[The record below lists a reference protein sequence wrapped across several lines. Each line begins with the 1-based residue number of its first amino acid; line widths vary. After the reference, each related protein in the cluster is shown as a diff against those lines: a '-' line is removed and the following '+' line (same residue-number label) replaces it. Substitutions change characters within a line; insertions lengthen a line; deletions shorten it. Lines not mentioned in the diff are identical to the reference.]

1 MKKIALLSAVAL
13 GLAFTACDDTDI
25 IDIPQNPAPVEFN
38 VEDLTITAGEQLSEV
53 LDLKALAEN
62 FQSIAVADVQVPNF
76 PEDYEVS
83 VVMQMSADQS
93 FAKVCEVPAAVSN
106 NQIVVSPEDLQ
117 EVYQSNISKSPKQR
131 TVYARYAA
139 YAVKDQSTV
148 RLGNPDYYWGSS
160 ALNILPMPSN
170 LVIEQNYYLLGT
182 CNGWSVAEALPL
194 THSDKDVYDDPTFS
208 IVVNITP
215 AQAAEGWWWKIVP
228 ESTKATGNW
237 VDGDNASFGVAENGS
252 EELSGMLIGRTAT
265 ADCGAGCLKV
275 AGPYRLTINLEEGTY
290 SFQFA
295 VENLYTPGDAN
306 GWNQG
311 NSQLLFTT
319 DYANYM
325 GFAYASSVGFK
336 FSTQADWGGINYG
349 DGGAE
354 GKLSED
360 GGAGNLTVAETG
372 LYWFNANLPSLEY
385 TATKINTIGLIGD
398 ATPKGWDASTALTPS
413 ENGLVWTGTVTMAG
427 TGEYKFRANDDWAVN
442 LGGSADDLQPNASN
456 IATPGAGTYTV
467 TLDLRTLP
475 YKVTFVK

>member
-1 MKKIALLSAVAL
+1 
-13 GLAFTACDDTDI
+13 
-25 IDIPQNPAPVEFN
+25 
-38 VEDLTITAGEQLSEV
+38 
-53 LDLKALAEN
+53 
-62 FQSIAVADVQVPNF
+62 
-76 PEDYEVS
+76 
-83 VVMQMSADQS
+83 
-93 FAKVCEVPAAVSN
+93 
-106 NQIVVSPEDLQ
+106 
-117 EVYQSNISKSPKQR
+117 
-131 TVYARYAA
+131 
-139 YAVKDQSTV
+139 
-148 RLGNPDYYWGSS
+148 
-160 ALNILPMPSN
+160 
-170 LVIEQNYYLLGT
+170 
-182 CNGWSVAEALPL
+182 
-194 THSDKDVYDDPTFS
+194 
-208 IVVNITP
+208 
-215 AQAAEGWWWKIVP
+215 
-228 ESTKATGNW
+228 
-237 VDGDNASFGVAENGS
+237 
-252 EELSGMLIGRTAT
+252 
-265 ADCGAGCLKV
+265 
-275 AGPYRLTINLEEGTY
+275 
-290 SFQFA
+290 
-295 VENLYTPGDAN
+295 
-306 GWNQG
+306 
-311 NSQLLFTT
+311 
-319 DYANYM
+319 M